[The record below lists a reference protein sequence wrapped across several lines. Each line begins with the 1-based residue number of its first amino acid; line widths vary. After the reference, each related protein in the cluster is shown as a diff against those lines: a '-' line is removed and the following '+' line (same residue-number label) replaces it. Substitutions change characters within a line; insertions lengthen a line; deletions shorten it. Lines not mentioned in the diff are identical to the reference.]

1 MENNKEASQK
11 VYVYD
16 RLEVYVYELED
27 YWRRRRKIVVLDGA
41 QHKVEDPPS
50 PPRFGQTTTLGC
62 GNFFF
67 LRIPSYGNIIE
78 QFQN

>member
-27 YWRRRRKIVVLDGA
+27 YGRRRRKIVVLGGA
-41 QHKVEDPPS
+41 QHKVEDPP
-50 PPRFGQTTTLGC
+50 PPVLVKLPLLVAGII
-62 GNFFF
+62 FF
-67 LRIPSYGNIIE
+67 LESPHTVK
-78 QFQN
+78 

>member
-27 YWRRRRKIVVLDGA
+27 YGRRRRKIVVLDGA
-41 QHKVEDPPS
+41 QHKVEDPPPFWS
-50 PPRFGQTTTLGC
+50 NYHSWLRE
-62 GNFFF
+62 FF
-67 LRIPSYGNIIE
+67 SS
-78 QFQN
+78 